1 MLVTHRV
8 TGSAHRRHRLRIS
21 SPLAVAMVAA
31 AVSFGCVSDND
42 AVEPALTVAP
52 VPEPVPSAAVLAP
65 DALAA
70 PWCDELIALDDESLS
85 RERVVEVYRN
95 VASEAPAA
103 LAIDL
108 RAVAD
113 AFAAGDDAAAW
124 QLVPTSS
131 APTTSLPVLPD
142 DTVVQPTATAN
153 TGDLSLGEDNSD
165 DSPVP
170 GEDAEVR
177 APDLTPQDRIAAFLD
192 EHCRGVATTP
202 EVVDGAELST
212 DVSSTVP

>member
-1 MLVTHRV
+1 M
-8 TGSAHRRHRLRIS
+8 AI
-21 SPLAVAMVAA
+21 LAVVA
-31 AVSFGCVSDND
+31 SFGCVSDNE

-52 VPEPVPSAAVLAP
+52 VPEPAPEAEVVPP

-70 PWCDELIALDDESLS
+70 AWCDELIALDDESLT
-85 RERVVEVYRN
+85 RERVVEVYRA
-95 VASEAPAA
+95 VATEAPAA

-113 AFAAGDDAAAW
+113 AFAVGDDAATW

-131 APTTSLPVLPD
+131 APSTSSPVVPD
-142 DTVVQPTATAN
+142 DTAVPSTSTVTA
-153 TGDLSLGEDNSD
+153 GDPSFGEENSGDSL
-165 DSPVP
+165 VP
-170 GEDAEVR
+170 GDDAEVR

>member
-1 MLVTHRV
+1 VLVTHRV

-142 DTVVQPTATAN
+142 DTVVQPTSTAN

-170 GEDAEVR
+170 GDDAEVR

>member
-1 MLVTHRV
+1 M
-8 TGSAHRRHRLRIS
+8 
-21 SPLAVAMVAA
+21 LAVVA
-31 AVSFGCVSDND
+31 SFGCVSDND
-42 AVEPALTVAP
+42 AAEPALTVAP
-52 VPEPVPSAAVLAP
+52 VPEPVPEAAVVPP

-70 PWCDELIALDDESLS
+70 QWCDDLIALDDDSLS
-85 RERVVEVYRN
+85 RERVVEVYRD
-95 VASEAPAA
+95 VATEAPAA

-108 RAVAD
+108 RVVAD

-131 APTTSLPVLPD
+131 APSTSLPVLPD
-142 DTVVQPTATAN
+142 GTAVQPTSTVTA
-153 TGDLSLGEDNSD
+153 GDPSVGEENSGE
-165 DSPVP
+165 SPVP
-170 GEDAEVR
+170 GDDAEVR